1 MRARG
6 EAAYAVLSHVRP
18 LHLLAARAVTRRL
31 EGQRITMA
39 IRALLERLEERGPQT
54 VPQVAEWLD
63 VSRQAVQRV
72 VDDAVRLGYVELRD
86 NPAHR
91 RSWLVALTG
100 EGRRTFGAL
109 HAEELRTLGALT
121 AGIEPDDLRTCA
133 DVLERMTAALAEQAR
148 DAR

>member
-1 MRARG
+1 MSTRG

-18 LHLLAARAVTRRL
+18 LHLQAARAVTRRL
-31 EGQRITMA
+31 QGQGITMA
-39 IRALLERLEERGPQT
+39 VRALLERLEDQGPQT

-72 VDDAVRLGYVELRD
+72 VDDARRLGHVELRD

-91 RSWLVALTG
+91 RSRLVALTG
-100 EGRRTFGAL
+100 EGRRAYTAL
-109 HAEELRTLGALT
+109 HAEELRTLGALA

-133 DVLERMTAALAEQAR
+133 AVLERLAAALAA
-148 DAR
+148 APHGGA